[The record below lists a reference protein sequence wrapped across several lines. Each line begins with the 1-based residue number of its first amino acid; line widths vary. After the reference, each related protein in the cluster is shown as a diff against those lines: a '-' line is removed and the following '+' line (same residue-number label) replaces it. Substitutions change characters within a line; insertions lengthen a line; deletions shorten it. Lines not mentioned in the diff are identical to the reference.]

1 MKWVIKTKDK
11 IKEVAL
17 SSFVSI
23 FYNLSDLLDKNEA
36 IKNLGLLNKFVS
48 IEELKKTKLFANT
61 IKSNN
66 NHHWTSEED
75 KNKYNNKLDKAVITE
90 QHLNDGDDRPFYYHS
105 GENRFYLKHNN
116 KYRLFGGNTIIY
128 KTGIGTFA
136 GNSNEVRIPHGV
148 HNQRNIGVAPEY
160 VSIKPLYKNNGRV
173 GEVWVKKDANFIYVG
188 NTGSANIQF
197 QYIIFAPKNL
207 G

>member
-1 MKWVIKTKDK
+1 M
-11 IKEVAL
+11 

-36 IKNLGLLNKFVS
+36 IKNLGLLNKFIS

-66 NHHWTSEED
+66 NHRWTSEED
-75 KNKYNNKLDKAVITE
+75 KDKYNNKLDKAVITE
-90 QHLNDGDDRPFYYHS
+90 QHLNDGDDRPLYYHS
-105 GENRFYLKHNN
+105 GESRFYLKHNN
-116 KYRLFGGNTIIY
+116 KYRLFGGNTVIY
-128 KTGIGTFA
+128 KTGISTFA

>member
-66 NHHWTSEED
+66 NHRWTSEED
-75 KNKYNNKLDKAVITE
+75 KNKYNNKLDKAVIAE
-90 QHLNDGDDRPFYYHS
+90 QHLGDSDDRPFYYHN
-105 GENRFYLKHNN
+105 GESRFYLKYNN

-128 KTGIGTFA
+128 KTGISTFA

>member
-66 NHHWTSEED
+66 NHRWTSEED

-90 QHLNDGDDRPFYYHS
+90 QHLNNGDDRPFYYHN
-105 GENRFYLKHNN
+105 GESRFYLKHNN
-116 KYRLFGGNTIIY
+116 KYRLFGGNTVIY
-128 KTGIGTFA
+128 KTGISTFA

-173 GEVWVKKDANFIYVG
+173 GEIWVKKDTNFIYVG

>member
-75 KNKYNNKLDKAVITE
+75 KDKYNNKLDKAVITE
-90 QHLNDGDDRPFYYHS
+90 QHLGDSDDRPFYYHN

>member
-17 SSFVSI
+17 SSFVSV

-66 NHHWTSEED
+66 NHRWTSEED

-90 QHLNDGDDRPFYYHS
+90 QHLTDSDDKPLYYHN
-105 GENRFYLKHNN
+105 GEGRFYLKYNN

-128 KTGIGTFA
+128 KTGISTFV

-188 NTGSANIQF
+188 NTGSPNIQF